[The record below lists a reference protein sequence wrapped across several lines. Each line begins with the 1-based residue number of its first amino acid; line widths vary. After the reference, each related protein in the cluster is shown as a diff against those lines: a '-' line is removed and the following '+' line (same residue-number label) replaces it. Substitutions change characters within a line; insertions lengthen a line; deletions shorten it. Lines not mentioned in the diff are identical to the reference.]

1 MSDTEK
7 SKSPVLFD
15 NNKSN
20 ENDTTKTPEPKK
32 DDIKLSSLPPEI
44 PEGEPRYVV
53 LQETNEKEMESW
65 YYFLRYDGNEDA
77 LQYLSDQL
85 DKIDMILIDDC
96 STFDLD
102 LDHFFCERT
111 AKEMIM
117 LEVNT
122 IFHRKFDGKIKMI
135 NLQLKKR
142 DGNEDM
148 IYKVFE
154 KLGMGQIEDYAED
167 EDVPDDGN
175 LRSESESG
183 SDSESD
189 SDELLVPPPARQS
202 KQSKLITKEMEASG
216 RVNNK
221 KKNKKAANKRQVFK
235 KNK

>member
-7 SKSPVLFD
+7 SKSPALFD
-15 NNKSN
+15 EKTQEEPNSN
-20 ENDTTKTPEPKK
+20 EEV
-32 DDIKLSSLPPEI
+32 KLSSLPPAI
-44 PEGEPRYVV
+44 PEGESRYVV
-53 LQETNEKEMESW
+53 LQETNDKEMESW
-65 YYFLRYDGNEDA
+65 YYFLRYDGNEEA
-77 LQYLSDQL
+77 LQYLAAQL

-175 LRSESESG
+175 LRSDSESG

-189 SDELLVPPPARQS
+189 SDELLVPPPSRQS

-216 RVNNK
+216 RTNNK

>member
-7 SKSPVLFD
+7 SKSPALFD
-15 NNKSN
+15 EKTQEESNSN
-20 ENDTTKTPEPKK
+20 EEV
-32 DDIKLSSLPPEI
+32 KLSSLPPPI
-44 PEGEPRYVV
+44 PDGEPRYVV
-53 LQETNEKEMESW
+53 LQETNDKEMESW
-65 YYFLRYDGNEDA
+65 YYFLRYDGNEEA
-77 LQYLSDQL
+77 LQYLGAQL

>member
-1 MSDTEK
+1 MSEEENSKPVIFDESENNSDDNEK
-7 SKSPVLFD
+7 T
-15 NNKSN
+15 NKDS
-20 ENDTTKTPEPKK
+20 EQKE
-32 DDIKLSSLPPEI
+32 IKLSSLPPEI
-44 PEGEPRYVV
+44 PKGEPRYVV

-122 IFHRKFDGKIKMI
+122 IFHRKFDGKVKMI

-183 SDSESD
+183 SGSESD
-189 SDELLVPPPARQS
+189 SDELLVPPPSRSS
-202 KQSKLITKEMEASG
+202 KQSKLITKELEKESG
-216 RVNNK
+216 RKNNK
-221 KKNKKAANKRQVFK
+221 KKNKRHANQMAVRRKH
-235 KNK
+235 